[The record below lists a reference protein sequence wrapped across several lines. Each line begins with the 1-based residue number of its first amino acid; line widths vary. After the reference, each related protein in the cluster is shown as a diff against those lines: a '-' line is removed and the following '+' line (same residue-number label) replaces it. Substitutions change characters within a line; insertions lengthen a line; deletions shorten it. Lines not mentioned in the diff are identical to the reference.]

1 VQRAACIRRDD
12 ARLRARASIRWPGGG
27 RYDLTFDH
35 EPSVRL
41 RTRTKVPMNWEF
53 DALRTIRRRFVATL
67 TVISR
72 RRLVI
77 EVVDRH
83 DSA

>member
-1 VQRAACIRRDD
+1 
-12 ARLRARASIRWPGGG
+12 
-27 RYDLTFDH
+27 
-35 EPSVRL
+35 
-41 RTRTKVPMNWEF
+41 MNWEF

-72 RRLVI
+72 RRLVKRT
-77 EVVDRH
+77 VDRH